1 MKGVWILLGRNFKD
15 LVGIMETL
23 MSKDGCPWDKEQTH
37 DSLKSCLIEEVY
49 EIVDAVDSK
58 DTEQLKEE
66 LADLFFLISF
76 HWFNASLA
84 FLADLSPKT

>member
-1 MKGVWILLGRNFKD
+1 MGL
-15 LVGIMETL
+15 METL

-58 DTEQLKEE
+58 DSRTV
-66 LADLFFLISF
+66 
-76 HWFNASLA
+76 
-84 FLADLSPKT
+84 

>member
-1 MKGVWILLGRNFKD
+1 MLGRNFKD
-15 LVGIMETL
+15 LVEIMETL

-58 DTEQLKEE
+58 DSEGLKEE
-66 LADLFFLISF
+66 LADLFFLIIF
-76 HWFNASLA
+76 IL
-84 FLADLSPKT
+84 K